1 MKRSDCCGAEKYGDY
16 DICLDC
22 KEHADFWDDE
32 EQGSNLENP
41 EYNLDYMFDYPM
53 DQLNELS
60 NIVNKINRKKE
71 NK

>member
-1 MKRSDCCGAEKYGDY
+1 MKISDCCGAEKYGDY

-41 EYNLDYMFDYPM
+41 EFTLDYIFGDPISE
-53 DQLNELS
+53 LFSIINEVT
-60 NIVNKINRKKE
+60 NKKE
-71 NK
+71 KK

>member
-41 EYNLDYMFDYPM
+41 DYNLDHMFDYPM
-53 DQLNELS
+53 DQLEDLS
-60 NIVNKINRKKE
+60 NIVNKISRKKE